1 MLSDCLF
8 CQRADDAARIVM
20 GGGIIAYPTEA
31 VFGIGCD
38 PDSQNALARIL
49 ALKGRDPG
57 KGMILVAD
65 AYDLIA
71 PYVANPLPEHV
82 NISDALDA
90 WPGFRTFILPASEK
104 ANSILTGGRGTIAAR
119 VSEHPFISAI
129 CRITGKP
136 IVSTSANASGCE
148 PCRTAQDV
156 RAWLEISGNCD
167 AVDYVADASTL
178 GFSKPSPIYDLLT
191 GKRVRD

>member
-1 MLSDCLF
+1 MLSDSLF
-8 CQRADDAARIVM
+8 GRSAEDAARIVTE
-20 GGGIIAYPTEA
+20 GGIIAYPTEA

-38 PDSQNALARIL
+38 PDSLDALERIL

-65 AYDLIA
+65 SYDLIA
-71 PYVANPLPEHV
+71 PYVANPLPSDV
-82 NISDALDA
+82 KINDALDA
-90 WPGFRTFILPASEK
+90 WPGFYTFILPASEK
-104 ANSILTGGRGTIAAR
+104 ANSVLTGGRGTIAAR

-148 PCRTAQDV
+148 PCRTAHDV
-156 RAWLEISGNCD
+156 REWLERSGNGK
-167 AVDYVADASTL
+167 AVDYVADAATL
-178 GFSKPSPIYDLLT
+178 GFSRPSPIYDLLT
-191 GKRVRD
+191 GNRVRE